1 MDEPNIISKFYHPD
15 WDVTFA
21 VCAYRKITKVEGAK
35 AIEAFLIRNNRRPP
49 RRGAMVTIYSR
60 LR

>member
-1 MDEPNIISKFYHPD
+1 MEGPNIISKFYHPD

-21 VCAYRKITKVEGAK
+21 VCAYRKVTKVEGAR
-35 AIEAFLIRNNRRPP
+35 AIEAFLVRNNHRPP
-49 RRGAMVTIYSR
+49 RRGARITIYSQ